1 MTIEGMITTVI
12 IKETITVKMIIG
24 GIVVTHMSVITH
36 LAMIKMIDDGTKTRD
51 IRMTDD
57 LTSNGG
63 MMTIDNL
70 IIDLVTNDEMT
81 IDNLKPP
88 GSFNII
94 LVPETNQSHRMFDNR
109 ITKKG
114 EASGLTEPICYICRK
129 DGHYAN
135 QCPTK
140 DKGKVLV
147 VINLVTIEVQQVT
160 TRSKTK
166 QLEWDIQEEVLKVA
180 KERVEEAN
188 DNNVARMMQESAGPS
203 VTSEYSTI
211 NRPINTQIQM
221 TKITKFGGPWTIQNF
236 PSRCP
241 HY

>member
-1 MTIEGMITTVI
+1 
-12 IKETITVKMIIG
+12 
-24 GIVVTHMSVITH
+24 
-36 LAMIKMIDDGTKTRD
+36 MIDDSTKTRD

-129 DGHYAN
+129 DEHYAN

-140 DKGKVLV
+140 EKGKAPV
-147 VINLVTIEVQQVT
+147 VNMVTAKVQVT
-160 TRSKTK
+160 TWRKT
-166 QLEWDIQEEVLKVA
+166 QQFEWEI
-180 KERVEEAN
+180 
-188 DNNVARMMQESAGPS
+188 
-203 VTSEYSTI
+203 
-211 NRPINTQIQM
+211 
-221 TKITKFGGPWTIQNF
+221 
-236 PSRCP
+236 
-241 HY
+241 